1 MHRFVRACV
10 FCACA
15 CVTFNLC
22 HSYLLQSVISGGS
35 RIFPRGGRQLPK
47 WVCLF
52 IIFAENCM
60 KMKEFGPPGGAR
72 VPGAPPWIRQWL
84 CLASYHVFSD
94 NLRVTDHAINTLFV
108 SSHAFTLCIQN
119 HSFLITTTCKVTF
132 PIFSV
137 MLLIKTEI
145 ITTHLK
151 NKNIGC
157 IQIKLTTGRVN
168 LP

>member
-1 MHRFVRACV
+1 MKRPHICAQVRACV
-10 FCACA
+10 
-15 CVTFNLC
+15 CVLC
-22 HSYLLQSVISGGS
+22 GCVCDLQLVSLIFTTIRYQW
-35 RIFPRGGRQLPK
+35 RIQDFPLG
-47 WVCLF
+47 
-52 IIFAENCM
+52 
-60 KMKEFGPPGGAR
+60 GGAPTPKVGVLIYYFCR
-72 VPGAPPWIRQWL
+72 KLHENEGIWNPPWICQWL

-94 NLRVTDHAINTLFV
+94 NLRVTDHAINTLFD

-119 HSFLITTTCKVTF
+119 HSFLITTTCKVITF

-151 NKNIGC
+151 NNNIGC